1 MSLFAIF
8 LSLEKC
14 LQVLCRFLMELFFWY
29 WFAEFFIHFGFSAI
43 LDIANVFSH
52 SVYRFGLLMS
62 SFAVWKLLNLIMS
75 FPYVLFYFYF
85 LSNQFLKNL
94 FVYFLGSSAGSL
106 LLCRL
111 FFSCGKWRLL
121 SSCSSHVSLCSG
133 FSWHSGSV
141 APQHV
146 GSSQSKDWTR
156 VFPIEL
162 SGKPLPHWQ
171 VSSLPLSHQENPV
184 PLLILGVILFQ
195 LADVAW

>member
-52 SVYRFGLLMS
+52 SVYHFGLLMS

-75 FPYVLFYFYF
+75 FPFVLFYFYF

-94 FVYFLGSSAGSL
+94 FIFWGALLGLCCCAGFSLAVASGGSSLVAVHMFLVAVASL
-106 LLCRL
+106 DTQAQLLRSMWDL
-111 FFSCGKWRLL
+111 PR
-121 SSCSSHVSLCSG
+121 
-133 FSWHSGSV
+133 
-141 APQHV
+141 A
-146 GSSQSKDWTR
+146 R
-156 VFPIEL
+156 IE
-162 SGKPLPHWQ
+162 P
-171 VSSLPLSHQENPV
+171 VSSPAAY
-184 PLLILGVILFQ
+184 IL
-195 LADVAW
+195 

>member
-29 WFAEFFIHFGFSAI
+29 WFAEFFIYFGFSAI

-52 SVYRFGLLMS
+52 SVYCFGLLMS
-62 SFAVWKLLNLIMS
+62 SFAVRKLLNLIMS
-75 FPYVLFYFYF
+75 FPFVLFYFYF
-85 LSNQFLKNL
+85 LSNQFSKNL
-94 FVYFLGSSAGSL
+94 FIFGGALLGLCCCAGFSLAVASGGSSLVAVHMFLVG
-106 LLCRL
+106 
-111 FFSCGKWRLL
+111 
-121 SSCSSHVSLCSG
+121 SG

-141 APQHV
+141 APRHV
-146 GSSQSKDWTR
+146 GSSRSKGWTC

-184 PLLILGVILFQ
+184 PLLILGVLLFQ